1 MATTLT
7 PDSANALNPDLDH
20 DTLGYLLSLAYP
32 GAEPGSDFRTGHIV
46 DDDTGERVGS
56 AVILDWRVDAAFPAP
71 DDLHAMLD
79 AHHDAVEAFVQERSN
94 RTLRHAVDAERDRR
108 IAAGFVFSGVLYQS
122 RAEDRE
128 NIAGAATAALGAI
141 INDAEA
147 GDYRWHGGASDFV
160 WIAADNSMQKMDAAT
175 MYALGQAALA
185 HKQAHIFAARALK
198 DLSTIPTE
206 FAADSH
212 WPE

>member
-20 DTLGYLLSLAYP
+20 DALGYLLSLGYP
-32 GAEPGSDFRTGHIV
+32 GAEPGKDFRTGHIV

-56 AVILDWRVDAAFPAP
+56 AVILDWQVDAAFPTP

-79 AHHDAVEAFVQERSN
+79 AHRDAVEAFARERAN
-94 RTLRHAVDAERDRR
+94 RAFRHAVDAERDRR
-108 IAAGFVFSGVLYQS
+108 IAAGFLFNGVLYQS

-141 INDAEA
+141 INGAEA
-147 GDYRWHGGASDFV
+147 GDYRWHGGDSDFV
-160 WIAADNSMQKMDAAT
+160 WIAADNSTHKMDAAS

-198 DLSTIPTE
+198 DLSPIPAD
-206 FAADSH
+206 FAADRH

>member
-1 MATTLT
+1 MPTTLT

-20 DTLGYLLSLAYP
+20 DTLGYLLSLSYP
-32 GAEPGSDFRTGHIV
+32 GAEPGKDYSTGHIV
-46 DDDTGERVGS
+46 DDDSGERIGS
-56 AVILDWRVDAAFPAP
+56 AVILDWQVGAAFPAP
-71 DDLHAMLD
+71 EDLHALLD
-79 AHHDAVEAFVQERSN
+79 AHRDAVEAFVQERAN
-94 RTLRHAVDAERDRR
+94 RAMRHAVDAERDRR
-108 IAAGFVFSGVLYQS
+108 IAAGFVFNGVLYQS

-141 INDAEA
+141 INGAAA
-147 GDYRWHGGASDFV
+147 GNYLWHGAASDFV
-160 WIAADNSMQKMDAAT
+160 WIAADNSKHKLDAAT

-198 DLSTIPTE
+198 DLSPIPAD
-206 FAADSH
+206 FAADRN